1 MSNPLFALLG
11 GMQQMSGMQNGIASL
26 QSALQQLRSNPM
38 EVLKQ
43 AGYNVPD
50 NIGNNPQ
57 AILNHLMNSGQ
68 ISQDKL
74 MQAQQ
79 AAARY
84 RR

>member
-11 GMQQMSGMQNGIASL
+11 GMQQMSGVQNSIASL
-26 QSALQQLRSNPM
+26 QSALQQLRSNPT

-43 AGYNVPD
+43 AGYSVPD

-57 AILNHLMNSGQ
+57 AILNHLMSSGQ

-79 AAARY
+79 AAAKY